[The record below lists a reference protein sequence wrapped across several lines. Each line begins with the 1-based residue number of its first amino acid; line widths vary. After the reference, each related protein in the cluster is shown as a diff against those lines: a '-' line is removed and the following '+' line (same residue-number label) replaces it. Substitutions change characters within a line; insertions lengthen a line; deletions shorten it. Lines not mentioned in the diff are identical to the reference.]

1 MNKSAK
7 LTSLVG
13 LLGLGLTAEAQI
25 INTVSAWDGVTA
37 AAPFGEPS
45 FSTIGQVF
53 TVDPNFTHLD
63 GFALTFA
70 NTGSAPVNFAVVL
83 TAWDSVG
90 FHATGPVLFT
100 SGLVSLPAEVTSF
113 VPLVLPTSLSL
124 AGDTQYVAFLTA
136 APFFDGIPDSGK
148 LGFVGADVYAGGGTV
163 FLDSGGDASALTTT
177 SWSATSADL
186 AFFAAFSAETP
197 PVPEPSAYGLIG
209 GAMLVALVGYQRSR
223 RK

>member
-7 LTSLVG
+7 LTFILGIFSLGV
-13 LLGLGLTAEAQI
+13 TAEAQI
-25 INTVSAWDGVTA
+25 IDTISAWDGVTA

-70 NTGSAPVNFAVVL
+70 NTGPAPVNFAVVL

-100 SGLVSLPAEVTSF
+100 SGLVSLPAEVNTF

-124 AGDTQYVAFLTA
+124 AGDAQYVAFLTE

-148 LGFVGADVYAGGGTV
+148 LGFVGADVYSGGGTV
-163 FLDSGGDASALTTT
+163 FLDSGGDPSTLTTT
-177 SWSATSADL
+177 SWSATGNDL
-186 AFFAAFSAETP
+186 AFLAVFSAEAP

-209 GAMLVALVGYQRSR
+209 GATMVALVGYRRSR